1 MRLGSIETMAR
12 WAGGAGALVF
22 LITMYAG
29 LWRGWRQHRGR
40 TVGQVPTARRG
51 VFSFYLPA
59 AVFGFG
65 SMYALW
71 RPLRLT
77 LSVPQRIAALVIGV
91 PLYFVGLGLMLLGRL
106 ALGRM
111 YNISSFLGAELY
123 ADHQLVT
130 TGPFAI
136 VRHPMYLGSMLAAL
150 GGLLM
155 YRTWTALVMAVTM
168 PWLVLRARREEQVL
182 AAEFGQRWQDYARRV
197 PALIP
202 RIRL

>member
-1 MRLGSIETMAR
+1 MRLGTVETLAR
-12 WAGGAGALVF
+12 WAGGAGGLVF
-22 LITMYAG
+22 LIAVLVG
-29 LWRGWRQHRGR
+29 LGRGWRQRRGR
-40 TVGQVPTARRG
+40 TVGQAPRAGRG
-51 VFSFYLPA
+51 LLSFYLPA

-65 SMYALW
+65 LMFTLW

-91 PLYFVGLGLMLLGRL
+91 PLYFAGLGLMLWGRL

-123 ADHQLVT
+123 AEHQLVT

-136 VRHPMYLGSMLAAL
+136 VRHPMYLGTMLAAL

-168 PWLVLRARREEQVL
+168 PWIMLRA
-182 AAEFGQRWQDYARRV
+182 
-197 PALIP
+197 
-202 RIRL
+202 